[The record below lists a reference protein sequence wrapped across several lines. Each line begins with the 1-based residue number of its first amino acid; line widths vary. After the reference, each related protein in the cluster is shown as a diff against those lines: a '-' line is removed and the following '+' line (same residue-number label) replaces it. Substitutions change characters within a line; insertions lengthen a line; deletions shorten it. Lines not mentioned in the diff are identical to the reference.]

1 MSINKIEL
9 TNITVFKSLILN
21 ASPGI
26 NIIIGPNGTG
36 KTHLL
41 KMIYFAYDGRGYT
54 LAKKYIRKYNDKK
67 NYQPSVV
74 ITYDK
79 NKTCWIKDDGKKSK
93 PKIKKDP
100 IYIPVSEMLSHS
112 KGFLALNSKYK
123 MPFDPTEI
131 DIISNA
137 ELPETREISKIN
149 KSLLEEISKIID
161 GEVIYENDTF
171 YTIKEEG
178 FKVEFS
184 VEAEGLRKFG
194 LLFKL
199 IRNGLIGDGTI
210 LLWDEPEAN
219 INPELIPILVD
230 ILLKLQKEG
239 VQIFISTHSYNL
251 AKYFEVRRNENN
263 RVLFHS
269 LYKDGNEV
277 LLQTEEYFGKLN
289 NNKIILADEK
299 LLDEVLKKNLED

>member
-1 MSINKIEL
+1 MGGASYLYKIVENTRVTSEIILKFL
-9 TNITVFKSLILN
+9 T
-21 ASPGI
+21 
-26 NIIIGPNGTG
+26 
-36 KTHLL
+36 
-41 KMIYFAYDGRGYT
+41 
-54 LAKKYIRKYNDKK
+54 
-67 NYQPSVV
+67 
-74 ITYDK
+74 
-79 NKTCWIKDDGKKSK
+79 
-93 PKIKKDP
+93 
-100 IYIPVSEMLSHS
+100 IP
-112 KGFLALNSKYK
+112 
-123 MPFDPTEI
+123 
-131 DIISNA
+131 
-137 ELPETREISKIN
+137 
-149 KSLLEEISKIID
+149 IID

-171 YTIKEEG
+171 YTVKKEG

-199 IRNGLIGDGTI
+199 IRNGLIENGTI

-230 ILLKLQKEG
+230 ILLKLQREG

-263 RVLFHS
+263 QVLFHS
-269 LYKDGNEV
+269 LYKNGNEA